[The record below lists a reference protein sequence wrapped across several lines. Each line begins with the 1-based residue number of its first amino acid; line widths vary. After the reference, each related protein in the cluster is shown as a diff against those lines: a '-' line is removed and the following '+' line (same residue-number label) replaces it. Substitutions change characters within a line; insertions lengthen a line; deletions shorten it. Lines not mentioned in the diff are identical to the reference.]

1 MDSQESGSPLLRCYE
16 VLESASQEMV
26 QAARR
31 GDWDSVCRLEAACG
45 VVIARLRTMTRRQP
59 LPRAEQPQRMRILL
73 SIIANDAEVRRIC
86 EPLPA
91 FLELPPAGITLH

>member
-31 GDWDSVCRLEAACG
+31 GDWDSLCRLEAACG
-45 VVIARLRTMTRRQP
+45 VVIARLRTMTQP
-59 LPRAEQPQRMRILL
+59 LSRDEQPQRMRMLL

-86 EPLPA
+86 DPLPA